1 MEKKE
6 EEKWVEPQE
15 SPATFNKLKKELED
29 AKVKFDVSEH
39 KAVLTSEEAA

>member
-6 EEKWVEPQE
+6 EEKWQEPAE
-15 SPATFNKLKKELED
+15 SPATFEKLKAMLEK
-29 AKVKFDVSEH
+29 AKVKFEVTEH